1 MNDTHAIGSFIAT
14 SKDGTS
20 AKIFIFQQP
29 ITDENN
35 HTIGFTKFL
44 LTEDGFG
51 VKRISRGQYEITLPT
66 TKETLLVTSADKN
79 AF

>member
-1 MNDTHAIGSFIAT
+1 MNETHAISSFVAT
-14 SKDGTS
+14 SKS
-20 AKIFIFQQP
+20 SQSVKIVVFQQAL
-29 ITDENN
+29 TDENG

-66 TKETLLVTSADKN
+66 TKETLFVESTDKN